1 MAASASST
9 VFFLEDKNLGHRFLV
24 DTGAARSLFPHTLCK
39 KRKPAA
45 ETMRAANNT
54 RIKTYGNINIDLT
67 LDDKAF
73 PWTFTVA
80 DVFLPILG
88 ADFIAHYNLLV
99 DVRRQRLYKNNQVPD
114 TLVFHASSPDIQD
127 LTAEF
132 PAVFRSELSQDPKL
146 PAKHNVTHHIK
157 TSGPPI
163 FNKFRRLSPEKLQ
176 AAKSCFRD
184 LELQGICQKSSSP
197 WSSPLHMVTKKDGS
211 FRPCGDYRRLN
222 NVTEPDH
229 YPLPNIQDI
238 TSFLSGARIFSK
250 LDLTK
255 GYYQV
260 PLNPADIP
268 KTAITTLFGTYT
280 FNYSC
285 FGLRNVGAT
294 FQHLMDDIFGDLDFI
309 VVYIDDILV
318 FS

>member
-1 MAASASST
+1 M
-9 VFFLEDKNLGHRFLV
+9 
-24 DTGAARSLFPHTLCK
+24 
-39 KRKPAA
+39 
-45 ETMRAANNT
+45 
-54 RIKTYGNINIDLT
+54 
-67 LDDKAF
+67 
-73 PWTFTVA
+73 
-80 DVFLPILG
+80 
-88 ADFIAHYNLLV
+88 
-99 DVRRQRLYKNNQVPD
+99 
-114 TLVFHASSPDIQD
+114 FHASSPDIQD

-197 WSSPLHMVTKKDGS
+197 WSSSLHMATMKDGS
-211 FRPCGDYRRLN
+211 FWPCGDYQRLN
-222 NVTEPDH
+222 NITEPDRC
-229 YPLPNIQDI
+229 PLPNIQDI
-238 TSFLSGARIFSK
+238 TLFLSGARIFSM

-268 KTAITTLFGTYT
+268 KTAITTPFRTYT

-285 FGLRNVGAT
+285 FGL
-294 FQHLMDDIFGDLDFI
+294 
-309 VVYIDDILV
+309 
-318 FS
+318 